1 MQKLTKGQNGIELKR
16 NYLAKKSF
24 MNILLL
30 GAGGRE
36 HAFAFKIAQS
46 KHCKKL
52 FIAPGNPGT
61 AQFGENITISA
72 TDFPAI
78 KNFVLDND
86 IKMIVVGPETPLVE
100 GIFDYFKT
108 DDVLKN
114 IPVIGP
120 SKVGAQLEGSKAFSK
135 AFMFRNNVPTAAY
148 KEFTQANIDE
158 GLAYIETQTVPIV
171 LKADGLAAGK
181 GVLICQTIEEAKAE
195 FIEMLDGKF
204 GDASSKV
211 VIEEFMDGIE
221 FSVFVLT
228 DGKEYKIL
236 PTAKDYKR
244 IGESDTGLN
253 TGGMGAVSPPSF
265 VTDAMMQTVEE
276 KIIKPTI
283 AGFQKENIVYIGF
296 VYIGLM
302 LLKTGELK
310 VVEYNCR
317 MGDPET
323 EAVFPRI
330 KSDIIE
336 LFQATIDHRLMMI
349 DLEIDERVATT
360 IILASGGYPEDFEK
374 GKVITGID
382 TIDDSM
388 VFHCGTKL
396 IARKDAKDA
405 NEIDELVTNGGR
417 VLAVTSLHTDWKEAL
432 KLSNKNAEKIQ
443 FEGKYYRKDIGFDL

>member
-1 MQKLTKGQNGIELKR
+1 
-16 NYLAKKSF
+16 

-30 GAGGRE
+30 GSGGRE
-36 HAFAFKIAQS
+36 HAFAYKIAQS
-46 KHCKKL
+46 KHCSNL

-61 AQFGENITISA
+61 AEFGTNINISA
-72 TDFPAI
+72 TDFLAL
-78 KNFVLDND
+78 KEFSLKEK
-86 IKMIVVGPETPLVE
+86 IKMLVVGPETPLVE
-100 GIFDYFKT
+100 GIFDFFLN
-108 DDVLKN
+108 DDELKN

-148 KEFTQANIDE
+148 KEFTQASIDE

-181 GVLICQTIEEAKAE
+181 GVLICTTIEEAKAE
-195 FIEMLDGKF
+195 FKEMLDGKF

-244 IGESDTGLN
+244 IGEGDTGLN
-253 TGGMGAVSPPSF
+253 TGGMGAVSPPAF
-265 VTDAMMQTVEE
+265 VTEAMMQTVEE

-336 LFQATIDHRLMMI
+336 LFQATIDHRLMTI
-349 DLEIDERVATT
+349 DLEIDEHAATT

-382 TIDDSM
+382 EIDDSM
-388 VFHCGTKL
+388 VFHCGTSF
-396 IARKDAKDA
+396 
-405 NEIDELVTNGGR
+405 DETKTTLKTNGGR

-443 FEGKYYRKDIGFDL
+443 YEGKYYRKDIGFDLV

>member
-1 MQKLTKGQNGIELKR
+1 
-16 NYLAKKSF
+16 

-30 GAGGRE
+30 GSGGRE
-36 HAFAFKIAQS
+36 HAFAYKIAQS
-46 KHCKKL
+46 KHCTKL

-61 AQFGENITISA
+61 AQFGENVAIAA

-78 KNFVLDND
+78 KNFVLTNGVE
-86 IKMIVVGPETPLVE
+86 MVVVGPEAPLVE
-100 GIFDYFKT
+100 GIFDFFKA
-108 DDVLKN
+108 DDALKH

-135 AFMFRNNVPTAAY
+135 AFMFRNNVPTADY
-148 KEFTQANIDE
+148 QEFTQANIEE
-158 GLAYIETQTVPIV
+158 GLSYIETQTVPIV

-181 GVLICQTIEEAKAE
+181 GVLICTSIDEAKSE
-195 FIEMLDGKF
+195 FRDMLDGKF

-244 IGESDTGLN
+244 IGEGDTGLN
-253 TGGMGAVSPPSF
+253 TGGMGAVSPPAF
-265 VTDAMMQTVEE
+265 VNDAMMQTVEE
-276 KIIKPTI
+276 TIIQPTI

-296 VYIGLM
+296 VYVGLM
-302 LLKTGELK
+302 VLKTGEIK

-323 EAVFPRI
+323 EAVFPRW
-330 KSDIIE
+330 KNDIIE
-336 LFQATIDHRLMMI
+336 VFEKTANGELSTVNI
-349 DLEIDERVATT
+349 EIDERAATT

-382 TIDDSM
+382 AIDDSM
-388 VFHCGTKL
+388 VFHCGTSL
-396 IARKDAKDA
+396 DVNSNLA
-405 NEIDELVTNGGR
+405 TNGGR

-443 FEGKYYRKDIGFDL
+443 YEGKYYRKDIGFDL

>member
-36 HAFAFKIAQS
+36 HAFAYKIAQS

-86 IKMIVVGPETPLVE
+86 IKMLVVGPETPLVE

-108 DDVLKN
+108 DDALKN

-148 KEFTQANIDE
+148 KEFTQATIEE
-158 GLAYIETQTVPIV
+158 GLEYIETQTVPIV

-181 GVLICQTIEEAKAE
+181 GVLICQTIEEAKSE
-195 FIEMLDGKF
+195 FIEMLGGKF

-253 TGGMGAVSPPSF
+253 TGGMGAISPPAF

-323 EAVFPRI
+323 EAVFPR
-330 KSDIIE
+330 
-336 LFQATIDHRLMMI
+336 
-349 DLEIDERVATT
+349 TT

-374 GKVITGID
+374 GKVIKEID
-382 TIDDSM
+382 SIDDSM

>member
-36 HAFAFKIAQS
+36 HAFAYKIAQS

-108 DDVLKN
+108 DDALKN

-244 IGESDTGLN
+244 IGEGDTGLN

-336 LFQATIDHRLMMI
+336 LFQATIDHRLMTI
-349 DLEIDERVATT
+349 DLEIDERAATT

-382 TIDDSM
+382 SIDDSM
-388 VFHCGTKL
+388 AFHCGTKL

-405 NEIDELVTNGGR
+405 NEIDELITNGGR
-417 VLAVTSLHTDWKEAL
+417 VLAVTSLHKDWKEAL
-432 KLSNKNAEKIQ
+432 KISNKNAEKIQ